1 MDGQVLTILGI
12 LGLVAFMCLVI
23 WLLGIDDRLGD
34 MSDRISEIAA
44 RASSCIPAALI
55 EVVSIL

>member
-1 MDGQVLTILGI
+1 MLGI

-23 WLLGIDDRLGD
+23 WLLGIDDRLGG
-34 MSDRISEIAA
+34 MSDRISEIAV
-44 RASSCIPAALI
+44 RASSCIPASLI